1 MKFASLDLLL
11 KPVRMRLLKAKGLD
25 YFIRSLTMGI
35 ELACMLMV
43 CGRLFLVS
51 GYRYGAL
58 ISLVT
63 IVGIW
68 LNWLLLC
75 RPNDVDAAR
84 LLDQHGSVSD
94 FVPTLLF
101 TNQL

>member
-25 YFIRSLTMGI
+25 YFIRSLIMGI
-35 ELACMLMV
+35 ELACMWMV

-58 ISLVT
+58 ISLVNNRWDWVHLVVIT
-63 IVGIW
+63 
-68 LNWLLLC
+68 
-75 RPNDVDAAR
+75 
-84 LLDQHGSVSD
+84 S
-94 FVPTLLF
+94 TY
-101 TNQL
+101 